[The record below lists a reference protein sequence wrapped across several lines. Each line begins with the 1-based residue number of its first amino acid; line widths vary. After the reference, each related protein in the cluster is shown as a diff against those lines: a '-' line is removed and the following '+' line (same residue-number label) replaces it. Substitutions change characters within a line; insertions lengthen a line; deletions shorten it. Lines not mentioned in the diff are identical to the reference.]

1 MFFKK
6 IPQILPSKKIVE
18 NLSYVSILEI
28 FVLLAPLIT
37 YPYLV
42 RVIGKELYGFVILAQ
57 VLTSYASIIIDFGS
71 NKVCAKHVSINRDN
85 KEKLSEIISSV
96 LIVRFILWFICFF
109 IYICIVILIQDYK
122 ELFILF
128 LITYFL
134 TLNDVLFPQFFFL
147 GLEKLK
153 ITSILNIIIKSF
165 FIITIFFVVKSKDDY
180 LYIPLLYALGYA
192 IAGISSLY
200 IIFKIMHIKFCIPCC
215 ETIYVY
221 VKDSLPIFFT
231 NLLVTI
237 KGKLSYLLI
246 GSFVSVSNVVI
257 YDLAYKLNNVI
268 GKPTQV
274 ISVVLFPQF
283 AKERNV
289 IKFKKATAFTFISI
303 TILVIILNIFLE
315 EIVHFFINEKIDLFP
330 IRLLS
335 LAPIYHSVGM
345 MISQNLFVAFGYN
358 KYLLNSIIISI
369 SAYVIVLVYYLVAGI
384 KFSLYSFIIMDLL
397 FYSIDLIYRLI
408 KAKQIIKVLKS

>member
-134 TLNDVLFPQFFFL
+134 TLNYVLFPQFFFL
-147 GLEKLK
+147 
-153 ITSILNIIIKSF
+153 
-165 FIITIFFVVKSKDDY
+165 
-180 LYIPLLYALGYA
+180 
-192 IAGISSLY
+192 
-200 IIFKIMHIKFCIPCC
+200 
-215 ETIYVY
+215 
-221 VKDSLPIFFT
+221 
-231 NLLVTI
+231 
-237 KGKLSYLLI
+237 
-246 GSFVSVSNVVI
+246 
-257 YDLAYKLNNVI
+257 
-268 GKPTQV
+268 
-274 ISVVLFPQF
+274 
-283 AKERNV
+283 
-289 IKFKKATAFTFISI
+289 
-303 TILVIILNIFLE
+303 
-315 EIVHFFINEKIDLFP
+315 
-330 IRLLS
+330 
-335 LAPIYHSVGM
+335 
-345 MISQNLFVAFGYN
+345 
-358 KYLLNSIIISI
+358 
-369 SAYVIVLVYYLVAGI
+369 
-384 KFSLYSFIIMDLL
+384 
-397 FYSIDLIYRLI
+397 
-408 KAKQIIKVLKS
+408 